1 MIERRTTFVIG
12 AGASYELGLPL
23 GEKLK
28 EDIRPL
34 LNLRFDDFG
43 QFKGRDA
50 DLYRTLLIYQEKT
63 KGISFQDLV
72 GKCWM
77 LSNALPAA
85 ISIDN
90 LLDAHRD
97 DEHIAFIG
105 KVAIAKAVIQAER
118 SSALYW
124 DPSKS
129 RDFDLSSATGSWLIP
144 IFQKLTENVSKQN
157 ARRIFD
163 NVSFVVFNY
172 DRCLEFFLPR
182 ALSTYYGFTDQEA
195 QQIAASARIYH
206 PYGQVGALDQGD
218 SERIASFGDTKANLA
233 FAANRIRTFTEG
245 LRYDSHRDAIRA
257 ELEASENVVFLGFAF
272 HPLNM
277 QVLKAGPGNSIR
289 RVFGTTIGLADAAV
303 RRVREDVYLTFNK
316 RPDDGKSAAL
326 DYLDEVN
333 FEARG
338 AKDFLYAHFR
348 SLE

>member
-1 MIERRTTFVIG
+1 LIERRTTFVIG

-23 GEKLK
+23 GEGLK
-28 EDIRPL
+28 QDIRPL
-34 LNLRFDDFG
+34 LNLSFDDLG
-43 QFKGRDA
+43 RFKGRDS
-50 DLYRTLLIYQEKT
+50 DLYRTLLVYQENKRNIT
-63 KGISFQDLV
+63 FQELV
-72 GKCWM
+72 KKCWM
-77 LSNALPAA
+77 LSHALPAA

-118 SSALYW
+118 SSTLYW
-124 DPSKS
+124 DQSK
-129 RDFDLSSATGSWLIP
+129 RDDFDLSNATGSWLIP
-144 IFQKLTENVSKQN
+144 LFQKLTENIPKQD
-157 ARRIFD
+157 ATRIFD

-182 ALSTYYGFTDQEA
+182 ALSTYYGFNDQEA
-195 QQIAASARIYH
+195 KQIASSARIYH
-206 PYGQVGALDQGD
+206 PYGQVGALDHGHSQG
-218 SERIASFGDTKANLA
+218 IASFGDTKANLA
-233 FAANRIRTFTEG
+233 EVANRIRTFTEG
-245 LRYDSHRDAIRA
+245 LRYDSHRDTIRA
-257 ELEASENVVFLGFAF
+257 EIESSENVVFLGFAF

-277 QVLKAGPGNSIR
+277 RVLQVPSGNRIR
-289 RVFGTTIGLADAAV
+289 RIFGTTIGLADAAV

-338 AKDFLYAHFR
+338 ARDFLYAHFR